1 MKLTVERAPF
11 LAALQRAARA
21 VERRNTIPI
30 LANLLLRAEA
40 GGIAITATDLDVEVT
55 QTVKAEISTDGE
67 PTTLPAHTLLEIVR
81 KLPDGAQIGIETAGD
96 KGNAVLRA
104 GRSRFTLQTL
114 PAYEFPDLS
123 EVTGGYEMALPGAA
137 LADAIGRVEF
147 AISTE
152 ETRYY
157 LNGIFLHRDPDTSGR
172 LRLVATDGHR
182 LSLAS
187 LAIDTPPQLPGVIVP
202 RKAVAEI
209 KKMAEA
215 ADKADLRLDVSA
227 NRLVASLGDWR
238 FSSKLIDGTYPDY
251 GRVIPSGNDKFVTL
265 QAEELLAAVERVGT
279 VASERVGTVA
289 SERGRAVKCTFAPGR
304 LELQVTNPDAGT
316 AYEEVEVAYTGETIE
331 IGFNGRYIV
340 DLLNAT
346 AKAGEI
352 SIALHDPGSP
362 ALIRRPDTKVALCVL
377 MPMRV

>member
-40 GGIAITATDLDVEVT
+40 GAVSITATDLDVEVT
-55 QTVKAEISTDGE
+55 QTVKAEIAAAGE

-81 KLPDGAQIGIETAGD
+81 KLPDGAQIGIEAD
-96 KGNAVLRA
+96 NAKGTAVLRA
-104 GRSRFTLQTL
+104 GRSRFSLQTL
-114 PAYEFPDLS
+114 PADEFPDLA
-123 EVTGGYEMALPGAA
+123 EVAGGYALALPGAT

-157 LNGIFLHRDPDTSGR
+157 LNGIFLHRDPEGGGR

-187 LAIDTPPQLPGVIVP
+187 LAVETPPQLPGVIVP

-215 ADKADLRLDVSA
+215 ADKADLHIDVSA
-227 NRLVASLGDWR
+227 NRLTASLGDWR
-238 FSSKLIDGTYPDY
+238 FSTKLIDGTFPDY
-251 GRVIPSGNDKFVTL
+251 GRVIPADNDKLVTL
-265 QAEELLAAVERVGT
+265 QAEEMLAAVD
-279 VASERVGTVA
+279 RVGTVA
-289 SERGRAVKCTFAPGR
+289 SERGRAVKCTFDTGR
-304 LELQVTNPDAGT
+304 LALEVTNPDAGT
-316 AYEEVEVAYTGETIE
+316 AYEEVEAAYAGEPIE
-331 IGFNGRYIV
+331 IGFNARYIV

-352 SIALHDPGSP
+352 EIALRDPGSP
-362 ALIRRPDTKVALCVL
+362 ALIRRPDAKDALCVL